1 MSGLRPAS
9 RTIWRH
15 SNEKQE
21 TAGSPWRPAGTE
33 KEQKSS
39 DTSMNSG
46 RCWRNS
52 RKRKRN
58 CRKKIPLEQNK
69 HKLER
74 LSKELEVIQVQQ
86 AKGLKTLQ
94 KLEKE

>member
-1 MSGLRPAS
+1 LA
-9 RTIWRH
+9 T
-15 SNEKQE
+15 
-21 TAGSPWRPAGTE
+21 
-33 KEQKSS
+33 
-39 DTSMNSG
+39 
-46 RCWRNS
+46 CWN
-52 RKRKRN
+52 RKRAKKLRHLDEL
-58 CRKKIPLEQNK
+58 RTLLAKLEKKKAELQEKIPLEQNK